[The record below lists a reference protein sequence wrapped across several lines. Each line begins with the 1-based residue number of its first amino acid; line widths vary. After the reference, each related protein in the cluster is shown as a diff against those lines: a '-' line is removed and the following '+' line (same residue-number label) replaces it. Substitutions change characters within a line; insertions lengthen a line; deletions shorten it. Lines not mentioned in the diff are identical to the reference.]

1 MKIEK
6 WCKEEFEGKP
16 EYSRRTPNTTA
27 KDPREKIL
35 GNALSRFKQNR
46 IWTDYQKGK
55 EEGLSRKEI
64 KQK

>member
-1 MKIEK
+1 MKIKK

-35 GNALSRFKQNR
+35 GNAV
-46 IWTDYQKGK
+46 IC
-55 EEGLSRKEI
+55 
-64 KQK
+64 